1 MTSLI
6 AANRCVSAGFSF
18 MAIFISAMIT
28 VTTMHDQPRTWKDW
42 KDSGPLYLMSLWD
55 PCSWSLTR
63 FFAITVF
70 LLGSPVFFFV
80 MPYHLHG

>member
-28 VTTMHDQPRTWKDW
+28 VTTIHDQPRIWKDW
-42 KDSGPLYLMSLWD
+42 KDSGPLYLI
-55 PCSWSLTR
+55 P
-63 FFAITVF
+63 
-70 LLGSPVFFFV
+70 P
-80 MPYHLHG
+80 